1 MNFIKDNLLLFFLCA
16 MIVVLSSFTPF
27 GSQANSIYITQS
39 GANLDLDVTQDGQN
53 NEIEGLSGSGSA
65 IVYGTNSTASFNQ
78 TGDSN
83 QIRVWSDSSSGKSM
97 TSNQTGN
104 SNISLVDNHGQ
115 DNTITMNVTGD
126 NNYTFDEIGNGGD
139 TGNTITTTVV
149 GDDNNIIAEVQ
160 NGDSNTID
168 VQTHQ
173 SNNIVRVY
181 VNGDSNNSK
190 VWQGK
195 HEDGNIDTNETGDND
210 AYWYITG
217 SSNTTASYQT
227 DDNNNGGQYTWND
240 IDGSS
245 NTVKITQRG
254 ASDHYSWLDMN
265 GSNNDVTV
273 LQRGNSNKQTSTIT
287 VDSGHTVDVFQRY
300 GDHTATINLSN
311 AGGGYN
317 VDLNQTDS
325 SNRSYSLTGTCAN
338 SNGCAVTVTQN

>member
-1 MNFIKDNLLLFFLCA
+1 MIKENLLLTFLICLILIIS
-16 MIVVLSSFTPF
+16 IVKCSGPAY
-27 GSQANSIYITQS
+27 GNSIYITQS
-39 GANLDLDVTQDGQN
+39 GSNLDLDVTQDGQN

-65 IVYGTNSTASFNQ
+65 LVYGTNSTATFTQ
-78 TGDSN
+78 TGNSN
-83 QIRVWSDSSSGKSM
+83 QIRVWSDYSSGKSS

-115 DNTITMNVTGD
+115 DNTITMNVTG
-126 NNYTFDEIGNGGD
+126 NSNYTFNEIGNGGD
-139 TGNTITTTVV
+139 TDNTITTTIN
-149 GDDNNIIAEVQ
+149 GDSNNVIAEVQ
-160 NGDSNTID
+160 NGDNNTLD
-168 VQTHQ
+168 VQVQ
-173 SNNIVRVY
+173 SQDNNIVRLY
-181 VNGDSNNSK
+181 VNGNSNNSK

-195 HEDGNIDTNETGDND
+195 HEDGDVDNNETGDND

-245 NTVKITQRG
+245 NDIKITQRG
-254 ASDHYSWLDMN
+254 ASDHYSWLDVN
-265 GSNNDVTV
+265 GDGNDIDVK
-273 LQRGNSNKQTSTIT
+273 QRGNSNKQTSTIT

-300 GDHTATINLSN
+300 GDHTATINLTN

-317 VDLNQTDS
+317 LDLDQTDS

-338 SNGCAVTVTQN
+338 SNGCGVTVTQN